1 MYIYETHLHTLPISA
16 CAKVGVRET
25 LEFYKDAGYAGVFM
39 TEHFIDGN
47 FDRAARELPYE
58 EKIRHYFS
66 AFEEGAAVGAEIGLD
81 VFCGIEVAQ
90 DSTHFLVYGI
100 DKEWCL
106 AHPDMDKMRKS
117 ALLRL
122 MMDEGALVI
131 HAHPFREAAHI
142 DHIGLFPRQVHGV
155 EVYNSNRTDFEN
167 LMAEQYADNYELI
180 RFAGTDNHQGGK
192 QSKFGGMMTD
202 EPIASVEDFI
212 QKVKGG
218 LATPFKRVGS
228 EVVKL

>member
-1 MYIYETHLHTLPISA
+1 MFLYETHMHTSPVSQ
-16 CAKVGVRET
+16 CARVSVEDALKY
-25 LEFYKDAGYAGVFM
+25 YKSAGYAGVFM

-47 FDRAARELPYE
+47 INVEVRQLPYE
-58 EKIRHYFS
+58 ERINYYFS
-66 AFEEGAAVGAEIGLD
+66 AYEEGKIIGEKIGLP
-81 VFCGIEVAQ
+81 VFLGIEMTYAGI
-90 DSTHFLVYGI
+90 DFLVYGI

-142 DHIGLFPRQVHGV
+142 DHICLFPRQVHGV

-218 LATPFKRVGS
+218 LATPFKRVEN